1 MGSVGSIRSMEKGD
15 GDKQIFNKH
24 HSAQLTS
31 GFFML
36 GPQWWVL
43 MSPLTPLNIS
53 DVLRLL
59 GYLCEVMKESSLG
72 VISVSETEGM

>member
-1 MGSVGSIRSMEKGD
+1 
-15 GDKQIFNKH
+15 
-24 HSAQLTS
+24 
-31 GFFML
+31 ML

-72 VISVSETEGM
+72 FISVSETEGM